1 MEPEPEL
8 ESQNIFDMTMS
19 KEELGKGLKIL
30 ANQQDL
36 KEVNAGLN
44 KVFEALNIRE
54 SDEEEIEFE
63 FEDDNDLRLTH
74 KNDAS

>member
-1 MEPEPEL
+1 
-8 ESQNIFDMTMS
+8 MTMS